1 MKFNKF
7 QRMVL
12 VNKKILAGGMSMVI
26 VGLILTININ
36 ATVPVGQAGMTDEEK
51 LDLMLAEQENEDYN
65 TLAGILF
72 GLGFLL
78 VLISFGARR
87 KKGKPTKK
95 VEKKAR
101 IIKNA
106 NELKFF

>member
-1 MKFNKF
+1 
-7 QRMVL
+7 MVL
-12 VNKKILAGGMSMVI
+12 VNKKMLAGGMSMVV

-36 ATVPVGQAGMTDEEK
+36 ATIPVGQAGMTDEEK

-87 KKGKPTKK
+87 KKGKSTKTVEKK
-95 VEKKAR
+95 VE
-101 IIKNA
+101 
-106 NELKFF
+106 

>member
-1 MKFNKF
+1 
-7 QRMVL
+7 MVL
-12 VNKKILAGGMSMVI
+12 VNKKILAGGMAMVI
-26 VGLILTININ
+26 VGLILTINIS
-36 ATVPVGQAGMTDEEK
+36 ATIPVGQAGMTDEEK

-87 KKGKPTKK
+87 KKGKSTKT
-95 VEKKAR
+95 VEKKAEWFCNLNK
-101 IIKNA
+101 IIIYF
-106 NELKFF
+106 LISMY